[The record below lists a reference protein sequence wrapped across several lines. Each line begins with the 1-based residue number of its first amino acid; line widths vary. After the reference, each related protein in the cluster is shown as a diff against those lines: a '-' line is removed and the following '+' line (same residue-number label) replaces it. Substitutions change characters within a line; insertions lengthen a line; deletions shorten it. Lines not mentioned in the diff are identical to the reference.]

1 MDERARSAVRQA
13 VETLAVGVEADVAQQ
28 ERSALIAAG
37 VTSLLAAVTDQPI
50 EAITPDRPL
59 LLESLQAAHLQA
71 VLDAGF
77 GVSLPL
83 ADLAAGVSVAAVSQ
97 LLLTPTVAAAP
108 SADSSASIDPA
119 ARHQPFDLTDVQQA
133 YLLGREYAHELGNV
147 DAAFY
152 VELATLDLDID
163 RFERAFRAAV
173 ARHDMLR
180 AVVTEDGRMR
190 VLETVPDY
198 TITRAD
204 LTGVPNAEQRSWLEA
219 LRAELTGTRR
229 DVASW
234 PLFDVRATTL
244 DEHRGLLHIGIDL
257 LVCDGASF
265 ARLMEELADRYA
277 EPERQWPELELTFR
291 DYLQLVEAAT
301 ASDDAERARA
311 YWLERLDQ
319 LPPAPEL
326 PLAKPLSAIEAPKFH
341 RRHHWIPATEWQ
353 RFKARAAEFGVT
365 PSTAL
370 AAAYTEVLAMWSRSA
385 DFTINLT
392 VNNRRPIHREVR
404 EVLGDFT
411 TLTLLEIHHNAGGS
425 FAERTKAI
433 QAQLWR
439 DLDHRDYSAVRVMR
453 ELARRS
459 GPAAAVAPVVFSTFV
474 GAGFDDDF
482 APDWL
487 AGLDYTLAQAPQ
499 LSLESLVL
507 EYGGGLNLTWDTVD
521 EAFPA
526 GVLDD
531 MFAAYRDLVL
541 RLAAQDE
548 AWQATETVSLPA
560 AQAQAREQVNRT
572 AGPQPRELLH
582 RLGTALRERRP
593 DPAVITGNRVLS
605 YAELDRLACRL
616 GRGLRAEGA
625 AVNRLVAVVMDKGWE
640 QVAAV
645 LGILHS
651 GAAYLPIDAGLP
663 PERIR
668 RLLALGEVE
677 LVLSQ
682 KAVLD
687 RLDWPDNVNVFAVD
701 DDGLWADYDD
711 SPPVPAQ
718 TSEDLAYV
726 IFTSGSTGEP
736 KGVMIDHRGAANTT
750 LDINSRFGIGP
761 DDRVLALSSLS
772 FDLSVWDIFGM
783 LAAGGAVVLPE
794 PDAGRD
800 PERWSQL
807 VRQHRV
813 TVWNTVPALMQM
825 YVSYCEAQPT
835 LDAIAGLRLVLMSG
849 DWIEVTLPDRIRAQQ
864 ACEIEL
870 ISMGGA
876 TEASIWSVYHRI
888 GEHDPSWKSVPYG
901 TPLRNQTLHV
911 LDEFGRRRPDWVT
924 GRLYIGGIGVARG
937 YWGDA
942 AKTAQRFVQ
951 DQRSGERLY
960 DTGELARYHPGG
972 VLEFL
977 GRDDGQVKVNGYRIE
992 LGEIE
997 HALAA
1002 HPAVDR
1008 AVALADGNRL
1018 LSFVTTHPGHGTDGD
1033 LTSEQIAHLPSG
1045 EQIAHLASGEQIA
1058 HLASGEQI
1066 ADLASG
1072 EQIADLASGE
1082 QIADLASGEQIA
1094 EWQQVFDSLRTSD
1107 AAETAGWIDT
1117 FTGRPIAEEDMQAWA
1132 DVTARRVLAQQPR
1145 RILEIGCGAGLIAT
1159 RVVGECVEYVG
1170 TDLSSRTLDYLRGRI
1185 QETEATARVTLLAR
1199 EARDFTDLP
1208 TGHFDC
1214 VILNSVLQYFPTAD
1228 YLIDTVRG
1236 ALAALRPGGVLYLGD
1251 VRDLRVLAVFH
1262 AAVERAHASPDLRVR
1277 DLAWQWE
1284 QRRIAENELVVDPRL
1299 FWAGLGVPAA
1309 VLPRPGS
1316 ARTEM
1321 ADYRYDVLL
1330 FRRASEP
1337 LPFSAT
1343 LTWLDPRSSLAELD
1357 GLLAAGVR
1365 SLRLRGIP
1373 NQRLVADA
1381 KWASLLSEPSA
1392 AALSLPE
1399 YAELIRQDSCPDE
1412 GICPDELF
1420 AVAKAAGYECEILY
1434 SADSAAGYFDAVF
1447 TASVHD
1453 LLAAI
1458 RTYAS
1463 ESGRLAGN
1471 AELIGGLV
1479 GGAGELT
1486 NNPLAGRRMLT
1497 LPEEIRRQAA
1507 EVLPAYMVPGK
1518 IVVLA
1523 TLPLTG
1529 NGKVDVARLRGL
1541 AAGRDRAASALQDT
1555 GPRDATERAL
1565 ATAWQQVLGGS
1576 LPSVHD
1582 NFFLTGGDSLLA
1594 VRLVRA
1600 AAEAGITVSVDA
1612 VFSHPTLAE
1621 LAALAEARPLA
1632 DADRLSELPVLT
1644 PDPAHRLDP
1653 FPLTDLQQAY
1663 LLGRNGFFDLGNVAA
1678 SFYIELAVEDL
1689 DVARL
1694 TGALRAVID
1703 RHDMLRAVIGPDGRW
1718 QVRAEID
1725 PYQVAVTDL
1734 RGIDPVRADAE
1745 LARIRHETS
1754 SRIFD
1759 PASCPLFEVRVS
1771 RLDAGSRLHVSLDLL
1786 IADGG
1791 TVAAFLTELATRY
1804 AEPDRVWP
1812 ELEVTF
1818 RDYHLAMAQLE
1829 ESERYERAA
1838 AYWTARV
1845 SELPPAP
1852 QLPLAAE
1859 PGAVLA
1865 PHFGRLSHRLG
1876 GAAWQRLKDN
1886 AARHGLTP
1894 SAVLATA
1901 YAEVLAAWSGR
1912 APFTLNVTINNRL
1925 PVHEQIAEV
1934 LGDFTTVTLL
1944 QVQAEHGS
1952 AFVTR
1957 VKTLQAQLAR
1967 DLDHSEFSGIRMMR
1981 ELARTQGAA
1990 RASMPVVFT
1999 SALDS
2004 AGADFGGAV
2013 SGLGELVAGI
2023 VHTPQVHLDHQV
2035 FEYAGELVLNWD
2047 AVVELFAE
2055 ADLTGMFACYVGLV
2069 ERLAAEPDWD
2079 FVPAVRAEPRSA
2091 VGASQPLPGPQR
2103 PAGETAS
2110 EPRAEQVLAGIWA
2123 EIFSLPKVDRN
2134 EQFAELGGDSLLALQ
2149 VIAKAAAAGLS
2160 ISPRDF
2166 FANPTIAGLAAV
2178 ARPAVGA
2185 PAEADGSHATTPA
2198 TAGGLGTT
2206 PATAGGLGTAPATAG
2221 GLGTAPA
2228 TAGTALTTRQ
2238 LALLAE
2244 WQQPHRHN
2252 YVLLFDMAKPLDRT
2266 ALRVA
2271 LRTVLRHH
2279 EGLRLAFSQGES
2291 GWSATAVPAA
2301 ELPIPLT
2308 WLDLRAEP
2316 ADEATQAVSRTCL
2329 QLQSELRLDEAP
2341 LFRLAYFQWPD
2352 RQQLLIVVNQLIID
2366 NYSCRIFCAD
2376 LLTAYDQVVA
2386 TGEAV
2391 LPPAVSAVSWAEHV
2405 QLHAGDP
2412 AVRAELE
2419 YWRQVVE
2426 VPSGFA
2432 PESVPG
2438 SGSTDGTAMIALDS
2452 EATAALLTGASVP
2465 DILLAAVARA
2475 VGRRTGQQTV
2485 RVEVAAHGRDLD
2497 YAPLD
2502 PARIIGRLS
2511 TQWPLNAPADSE
2523 STLREAATKIGG
2535 LRARV
2540 PAAGRNYELISQLL
2554 DQSLCTAPAPV
2565 RVNYLGHAD
2574 ALWAPLGLSLSAD
2587 HPGLLSTG
2595 EPDAGRLDILAGI
2608 VGGRLLIACTPAAA
2622 DLLDDIG
2629 HDITIEFLGEP
2640 RSLQVPPEAATLR
2653 HWLGHE

>member
-1 MDERARSAVRQA
+1 MDERARSAVRHA
-13 VETLAVGVEADVAQQ
+13 VETLAVGVEADVPQQ

-37 VTSLLAAVTDQPI
+37 VASLLAAVTDQPI
-50 EAITPDRPL
+50 EAIASDRPL

-71 VLDAGF
+71 ILDAGF
-77 GVSLPL
+77 AVSLPL
-83 ADLAAGVSVAAVSQ
+83 ADLAAGVSVSAVSD
-97 LLLTPTVAAAP
+97 LLLTGTVAAPAAADP
-108 SADSSASIDPA
+108 SASLDPA

-133 YLLGREYAHELGNV
+133 YLLGREHAHELGNV

-152 VELATLDLDID
+152 VELATIDLDID

-180 AVVTEDGRMR
+180 AVVTEDGRLR
-190 VLETVPDY
+190 ILESVADY

-204 LTGVPNAEQRSWLEA
+204 LTGVPNDEQRAWLEA
-219 LRAELTGTRR
+219 LRAELTSQRR
-229 DVASW
+229 DLASW
-234 PLFDVRATTL
+234 PLFDVRATRL

-277 EPERQWPELELTFR
+277 APERQWPELELTFR
-291 DYLQLVEAAT
+291 DYLQLVEATTAT
-301 ASDDAERARA
+301 DDAERARS

-341 RRHHWIPATEWQ
+341 RRHHWIPAADWQ
-353 RFKARAAEFGVT
+353 RFKAHAAHFGVT

-370 AAAYTEVLAMWSRSA
+370 AAAYTDVLARWSRSA

-392 VNNRRPIHREVR
+392 VNNRRPVHHQVR
-404 EVLGDFT
+404 EVIGDFT
-411 TLTLLEIHHNAGGS
+411 TLTLLEIHHSAEQS
-425 FAERTKAI
+425 FAERTRAI
-433 QAQLWR
+433 QAQLWS

-487 AGLDYTLAQAPQ
+487 AGIDHTLAQAPQ

-541 RLAAQDE
+541 RLAEHDT
-548 AWQATETVSLPA
+548 AWQATETVSLPS

-572 AGPQPRELLH
+572 AGPEPRELLH
-582 RLGTALRERRP
+582 RLGSALRERRS

-616 GRGLRAEGA
+616 GHGLRSEGA

-687 RLDWPDNVNVFAVD
+687 RLDWPDNVSVFAVD

-711 SPPVPAQ
+711 SPPALVQ
-718 TSEDLAYV
+718 TANDLAYV

-750 LDINSRFGIGP
+750 LDINSRFDIGP

-772 FDLSVWDIFGM
+772 FDLSVWDIFGL
-783 LAAGGAVVLPE
+783 LAVGGAVVLPE

-825 YVSYCEAQPT
+825 YVSYCEAQPS
-835 LDAIAGLRLVLMSG
+835 LDAIAPLRLVLMSG

-864 ACEIEL
+864 ACQIEL

-888 GEHDPSWKSVPYG
+888 GEHDPNWKSVPYG

-960 DTGELARYHPGG
+960 DTGDLARYHPGG
-972 VLEFL
+972 TLEFL

-1018 LSFVTTHPGHGTDGD
+1018 LSFVTAHPGHRADSD
-1033 LTSEQIAHLPSG
+1033 LTSG
-1045 EQIAHLASGEQIA
+1045 EQIAHLASGEQI
-1058 HLASGEQI
+1058 E
-1066 ADLASG
+1066 
-1072 EQIADLASGE
+1072 
-1082 QIADLASGEQIA
+1082 

-1117 FTGRPIAEEDMQAWA
+1117 FTGRPIAQEDMHAWA
-1132 DVTARRVLAQQPR
+1132 EVTARRVLAQQPR

-1159 RVVGECVEYVG
+1159 RVVEECVEYVG
-1170 TDLSSRTLDYLRGRI
+1170 TDLSARTLEYLRGRI
-1185 QETEATARVTLLAR
+1185 EEAEATARVTLLAR

-1208 TGHFDC
+1208 TDHFDC
-1214 VILNSVLQYFPTAD
+1214 VIINSVLQYFPTAD
-1228 YLIDTVRG
+1228 YLFDTVRG
-1236 ALAALRPGGVLYLGD
+1236 ALAALRPGGVLYFGD
-1251 VRDLRVLAVFH
+1251 VRDLRLLAVFH
-1262 AAVERAHASPDLRVR
+1262 AAVERAQASSDLHVR
-1277 DLAWQWE
+1277 DLVWQWE
-1284 QRRIAENELVVDPRL
+1284 QRQSAENELVVDPRL
-1299 FWAGLGVPAA
+1299 FWTGLGVPAA

-1330 FRRASEP
+1330 FRQASEP

-1343 LTWLDPRSSLAELD
+1343 LSWLDPRNSLAELD
-1357 GLLAAGVR
+1357 RLLAAGVR

-1381 KWASLLSEPSA
+1381 KWASLLFEPSA

-1399 YAELIRQDSCPDE
+1399 YAELIRQDSCPNE
-1412 GICPDELF
+1412 GIRPDELF
-1420 AVAKAAGYECEILY
+1420 AVAQAAGYECEFLY
-1434 SADSAAGYFDAVF
+1434 STDSAVGYFDAVF
-1447 TASVHD
+1447 TASTHD

-1458 RTYAS
+1458 RTYAC
-1463 ESGRLAGN
+1463 EAG
-1471 AELIGGLV
+1471 ELLGGDGELV
-1479 GGAGELT
+1479 GGDGELARSASQPTGDAGELT
-1486 NNPLAGRRMLT
+1486 NNPLAGRRLLT
-1497 LPEEIRRQAA
+1497 LPAEIRRQAA
-1507 EVLPAYMVPGK
+1507 EILPAYMVPAK

-1529 NGKVDVARLRGL
+1529 NGKVDVARLRTL
-1541 AAGRDRAASALQDT
+1541 AAGRDSAASALQAT
-1555 GPRDATERAL
+1555 GPRDATEQAL

-1576 LPSVHD
+1576 APSVHD

-1600 AAEAGITVSVDA
+1600 AAESGITVSVDA
-1612 VFSHPTLAE
+1612 VFSHPTIAE
-1621 LAALAEARPLA
+1621 LAALAHARPLA
-1632 DADRLSELPVLT
+1632 EADRLPELPVLALN
-1644 PDPAHRLDP
+1644 PAHRLDP

-1678 SFYIELAVEDL
+1678 SFYIELAAEDL
-1689 DVARL
+1689 DTARL
-1694 TGALRAVID
+1694 TAALRGMID

-1718 QVRAEID
+1718 QVRAEVE

-1734 RGIDPVRADAE
+1734 RGADPVRADAE

-1754 SRIFD
+1754 SQIFN
-1759 PASCPLFEVRVS
+1759 PASCPLFDVRVS

-1791 TVAAFLTELATRY
+1791 TVAAFLTELAARY

-1829 ESERYERAA
+1829 EGERFERAA

-1845 SELPPAP
+1845 AELPAAP
-1852 QLPLAAE
+1852 QLPLATE

-1876 GAAWQRLKDN
+1876 GTAWQRLKDN

-1894 SAVLATA
+1894 SAALATA
-1901 YAEVLAAWSGR
+1901 YAEVLAAWSGQ
-1912 APFTLNVTINNRL
+1912 ASFTLNVTINNRL

-1934 LGDFTTVTLL
+1934 LGDFTAVTLL
-1944 QVQAEHGS
+1944 QVRTEDGS
-1952 AFVTR
+1952 DFATR
-1957 VKTLQAQLAR
+1957 VKRLQTQLAR

-1981 ELARTQGAA
+1981 ELARTHGAA

-2013 SGLGELVAGI
+2013 TGLGELVAGI

-2035 FEYAGELVLNWD
+2035 FEYGGELVLNWD
-2047 AVVELFAE
+2047 VVVELFAE
-2055 ADLTGMFACYVGLV
+2055 ADLTGMFARYVGLV
-2069 ERLAAEPDWD
+2069 ERLAAEPSWD
-2079 FVPAVRAEPRSA
+2079 FVPAVRPDCDFVPA
-2091 VGASQPLPGPQR
+2091 VRPDCDFVPAVRPDCGSTAIAAQPLPRQQGSVGAAVADSSGGGGTGR
-2103 PAGETAS
+2103 HLG
-2110 EPRAEQVLAGIWA
+2110 RD
-2123 EIFSLPKVDRN
+2123 FSLPRVDRN
-2134 EQFAELGGDSLLALQ
+2134 AQFAELGGDSLLALQ
-2149 VIAKAAAAGLS
+2149 VIAKAAAAGLT

-2166 FANPTIAGLAAV
+2166 FAHPTIAGLAGV
-2178 ARPAVGA
+2178 ARPAA
-2185 PAEADGSHATTPA
+2185 AASAETEGGDETGGGHAITPA
-2198 TAGGLGTT
+2198 TT
-2206 PATAGGLGTAPATAG
+2206 
-2221 GLGTAPA
+2221 
-2228 TAGTALTTRQ
+2228 GTALTPRQ

-2271 LRTVLRHH
+2271 LRTVLRQH

-2291 GWSATAVPAA
+2291 AWTATAVPAA

-2316 ADEATQAVSRTCL
+2316 ADEASQAVSRTCL
-2329 QLQSELRLDEAP
+2329 QLQSELRLEEAP

-2391 LPPAVSAVSWAEHV
+2391 LPPAASAVSWAEHV

-2426 VPSGFA
+2426 VAGAPAGFA
-2432 PESVPG
+2432 PES
-2438 SGSTDGTAMIALDS
+2438 
-2452 EATAALLTGASVP
+2452 
-2465 DILLAAVARA
+2465 
-2475 VGRRTGQQTV
+2475 GRR
-2485 RVEVAAHGRDLD
+2485 
-2497 YAPLD
+2497 
-2502 PARIIGRLS
+2502 IRL
-2511 TQWPLNAPADSE
+2511 
-2523 STLREAATKIGG
+2523 
-2535 LRARV
+2535 
-2540 PAAGRNYELISQLL
+2540 
-2554 DQSLCTAPAPV
+2554 TAP
-2565 RVNYLGHAD
+2565 R
-2574 ALWAPLGLSLSAD
+2574 
-2587 HPGLLSTG
+2587 
-2595 EPDAGRLDILAGI
+2595 
-2608 VGGRLLIACTPAAA
+2608 
-2622 DLLDDIG
+2622 
-2629 HDITIEFLGEP
+2629 
-2640 RSLQVPPEAATLR
+2640 
-2653 HWLGHE
+2653 